1 MIYTDPQERRTNK
14 IKTRLKAQFAMTVE
28 TNFYPDSVVRFLEVV
43 HVLIQGDIARDI
55 VPNVTDQDRGAL
67 KGPFVIV
74 WTVNCM

>member
-1 MIYTDPQERRTNK
+1 
-14 IKTRLKAQFAMTVE
+14 MTVE